1 MAGLRWHRC
10 TLAGRLTIA
19 NLAGPGE
26 GEPVTAGQPAAYP
39 GPAGGRPLGQP
50 AAGAGCDDGQVTQI
64 PSAGEATAQDQVA
77 ALCSDLIR
85 IDTTNPGD
93 HSGPGERQAA
103 EHVAALLADA
113 GLEPAV
119 LESHPGRAS
128 VVARITGTDP
138 GRPALLIHGHLDVV
152 PADAADW
159 QVGPFSGELQDDCIW
174 GRGAVDMKDMDAM
187 ILAVVRQRLR
197 EGRRPPRDIVLAFL
211 ADEEAGGTWGARW
224 LVDNHAELFEGVTEA
239 VGEVGGFSA
248 TIGGRRI
255 YPIQTAEKGMAW
267 LRLTAR
273 GTAGHGSML
282 QPDNAVT
289 ELAETVARL
298 GRHEWPVRMTPS
310 VRAFLAEAAAAL
322 GIDFTDNA
330 ADEVLAKLGPI
341 TRMVGATLTNT
352 VNPTVLKAG
361 YKVNVVPQAATA
373 DVDGRF
379 LPGHEEEFFA
389 EVDALL
395 GAGVRREFIHHDV
408 AVETT
413 FDGDLAGTMTAALL
427 AEDPDARIVPY
438 CLSGGTD
445 AKSFSR
451 LGIRCFGFTPLRLP
465 AELDFSGMFHGVDE
479 RVPVEALRFGVR
491 VLDRF
496 LDHC

>member
-1 MAGLRWHRC
+1 
-10 TLAGRLTIA
+10 
-19 NLAGPGE
+19 
-26 GEPVTAGQPAAYP
+26 VS
-39 GPAGGRPLGQP
+39 
-50 AAGAGCDDGQVTQI
+50 QI
-64 PSAGEATAQDQVA
+64 PASAEATAQDEVA
-77 ALCSDLIR
+77 ALCSDLIK

-93 HSGPGERQAA
+93 HSGPGERAAA
-103 EHVAALLADA
+103 ERVAVLLADA
-113 GLEPAV
+113 GLEPTV
-119 LESHPGRAS
+119 LESRPGRAS
-128 VVARITGTDP
+128 VVTRISGTDP
-138 GRPALLIHGHLDVV
+138 ARPALLIHGHLDVV
-152 PADAADW
+152 PATAADW
-159 QVGPFSGELQDDCIW
+159 QVPPFSGEISGGCVW

-187 ILAVVRQRLR
+187 ILTVVRQRLR
-197 EGRRPPRDIVLAFL
+197 EGRRPPRDVVLAFV

-224 LVDNHAELFEGVTEA
+224 LVDSHPELFEGVTEA
-239 VGEVGGFSA
+239 IGEVGGFSA
-248 TIGGRRI
+248 TIGGQRI

-267 LRLTAR
+267 MRLTAR

-289 ELAETVARL
+289 ELAETVARI
-298 GRHEWPVRMTPS
+298 GRHEWPVRLTPS
-310 VRAFLAEAAAAL
+310 VRAFLAAAAAAL
-322 GIDFTDNA
+322 GIDFSPNA

-352 VNPTVLKAG
+352 VNPTVLNAG

-389 EVDALL
+389 EVDGLL
-395 GAGVRREFIHHDV
+395 GPGVRREFIHHDI
-408 AVETT
+408 ALETT
-413 FDGDLAGTMTAALL
+413 FDGDLCAAMSAALL
-427 AEDPDARIVPY
+427 AEDPA
-438 CLSGGTD
+438 D

-465 AELDFSGMFHGVDE
+465 ADLDFSGMFHGVDE